1 MILYLIETFGL
12 LLTAGC
18 MFFALGIGWGWL
30 TWGRLKKSA
39 MEWRHNS
46 ERLNAR
52 ISALE
57 DEADRREVL
66 KAEIENEKTELVG
79 TLSAKQEY
87 IEHLEGKLGDATEGL
102 ENAFTELEQREG
114 EVKESRKGSAEL
126 EERANFLEEKLNERI
141 ALIEQLNYRHD
152 VQVRDK
158 ESQIGILKAK
168 LLAAEQSSDSQR
180 QEIATMAKRLAAAGK
195 LTPEEV
201 KLKTRR
207 ANKANRVPE
216 EDPVLTGG
224 TDPVHPDDAP
234 QLDLQLG

>member
-1 MILYLIETFGL
+1 MTLYLIETFGL

-18 MFFALGIGWGWL
+18 LFFVLGVGWGWL

-39 MEWRHNS
+39 TEWRNNS

-57 DEADRREVL
+57 DEADRREAL
-66 KAEIENEKTELVG
+66 KAEIENEKTDLIEAL
-79 TLSAKQEY
+79 TSKQEY
-87 IEHLEGKLGDATEGL
+87 VEHLEAKLGDATEGL
-102 ENAFTELEQREG
+102 ENAFSELEQREG
-114 EVKESRKGSAEL
+114 EVRQSKAGSAEW
-126 EERANFLEEKLNERI
+126 EERANFLDEKLSERI

-152 VQVRDK
+152 VQMRDK

-168 LLAAEQSSDSQR
+168 LLAAEQSTEAQR
-180 QEIATMAKRLAAAGK
+180 QEVTSLAKRLAAAGK

-207 ANKANRVPE
+207 ANRSNREPE
-216 EDPVLTGG
+216 DDPVLVGG
-224 TDPVHPDDAP
+224 TDPVHPDETP
-234 QLDLQLG
+234 QLDLQLN